1 MFFCLD
7 IICDGIP
14 RIKRSFLVTYR
25 DLRTGNSIGDVVTID
40 TLMFGTNIKQ
50 EIQNKIGSDNII
62 LKTNLIWES
71 H

>member
-7 IICDGIP
+7 IICDIP
-14 RIKRSFLVTYR
+14 SIKRSFLVTYR
-25 DLRTGNSIGDVVTID
+25 DIRTGESIGDVITIE
-40 TLMFGTNIKQ
+40 TLMFGTNIKR

-62 LKTNLIWES
+62 LKTTLIWES